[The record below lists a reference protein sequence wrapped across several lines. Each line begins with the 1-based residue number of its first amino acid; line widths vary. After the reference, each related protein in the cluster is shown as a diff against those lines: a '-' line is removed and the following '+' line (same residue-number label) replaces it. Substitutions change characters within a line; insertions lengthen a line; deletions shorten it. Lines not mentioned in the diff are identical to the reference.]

1 MATYLLVVAVAFAAV
16 GYFVGVMVAARRHV
30 KAGMF
35 DEIERHH
42 RTEMRRV
49 VGQVAPRFPESIRV
63 LSPGFC
69 EIYEQ
74 ANDAESYRL
83 SEVCGLG
90 YGRALEFLVKDYAKA
105 VRPDDAPQIETTSLG
120 RCISTYITDL
130 GIQEA
135 ARLATW
141 LRNDQA
147 HYVRRFHDK
156 DVPDLKRLI
165 TMILAFIEENNQRK
179 KREASLAEMSAEM
192 RSPQD
197 PTTSQDGTS
206 SA

>member
-1 MATYLLVVAVAFAAV
+1 MKSNMVTYITIATVFAAI
-16 GYFVGVMVAARRHV
+16 GYLVGVMIAARRHV

-42 RTEMRRV
+42 RTEMRRII
-49 VGQVAPRFPESIRV
+49 GQVAPKFPESIRV

-69 EIYEQ
+69 EIYVQ

-90 YGRALEFLVKDYAKA
+90 YGRALEFLVKDYAKTL
-105 VRPDDAPQIETTSLG
+105 RPEDARQIETTTLAS
-120 RCISTYITDL
+120 CITTYITDPA
-130 GIQEA
+130 IQEA

-147 HYVRRFHDK
+147 HYVRRFQDK
-156 DVPDLKRLI
+156 DIPDLKRLI
-165 TMILAFIEENNQRK
+165 TMMLAFIEENNQRK
-179 KREASLAEMSAEM
+179 KKETLLSEMSVEM
-192 RSPQD
+192 RSRQRR
-197 PTTSQDGTS
+197 TGGTS
-206 SA
+206 